1 MRPDNTAV
9 SLVLKASSTLLT
21 APLPEVG
28 LQQEPHAGAAAQG
41 MGVLPSDLLQ

>member
-21 APLPEVG
+21 VPLPEVG
-28 LQQEPHAGAAAQG
+28 LQQEPHAGAQG